1 MAALAPMWMRRLST
15 SVLVALATLA
25 LAPAHAY
32 GQGPLPGPAPLHCD
46 FKKAPVGS
54 WARYTTRVTPGGTSL
69 ETRWAFLGR
78 DATGNTIE
86 LTMEGSDPSLSKMG
100 GKVVARMV
108 LVPDPVG
115 VSKPFR
121 QLVMQLGNREP
132 QEIPLDLPGLPGH
145 KFQNPDPKKL
155 VGRETIRVAAGSFVT
170 SHYREVWEGST
181 VDAWLSDQVPPLG
194 LVKTVVTPTPGT
206 TGPGGK
212 PMPGVTM
219 ELAAHGQGAR
229 PAITRAPRPFTP
241 APHGRN

>member
-1 MAALAPMWMRRLST
+1 MAALAPMWMRRT
-15 SVLVALATLA
+15 WTPVLVALAA
-25 LAPAHAY
+25 LAPAAV
-32 GQGPLPGPAPLHCD
+32 QAEGPRPAPAPLHCD

-54 WARYTTRVTPGGTSL
+54 WARYATRVGPPGGPGL
-69 ETRWAFLGR
+69 ETHWAFLGR

-86 LTMEGSDPSLSKMG
+86 LTMEGSDPSLAKMG
-100 GKVVARMV
+100 GKVVTRMV

-121 QLVMQLGNREP
+121 QVIMQLGNRAP
-132 QEIPLDLPGLPGH
+132 LEIPLDLPGLPGH

-155 VGRETIRVAAGSFVT
+155 VGRETIRVAAGSFAT

-181 VDAWLSDQVPPLG
+181 VDAWLTDQVPPLG

-212 PMPGVTM
+212 PMPVVTM

-241 APHGRN
+241 APPGRH